1 MSNLV
6 WDIIQTC
13 ETCFLFKI
21 GLNLYEYNCDF
32 KKGYFFLP
40 QCGQEWTL
48 LQEIWILLL
57 IVEKLAILTEMN
69 TIILYILWDS
79 TRSPKL
85 KTKSWKLW
93 ELKNNELMLH
103 VKYFNLKATW
113 FVHIVLLH
121 SMYALSS
128 YIWLLNVKY
137 T

>member
-1 MSNLV
+1 M
-6 WDIIQTC
+6 
-13 ETCFLFKI
+13 
-21 GLNLYEYNCDF
+21 
-32 KKGYFFLP
+32 P
-40 QCGQEWTL
+40 HCGQEWTL

-79 TRSPKL
+79 TWSPKL

-93 ELKNNELMLH
+93 ELKNNEYIDVAREIFQPQSKMICT
-103 VKYFNLKATW
+103 Y
-113 FVHIVLLH
+113 VLYYYIG